1 MRRRPADRL
10 SIWILC
16 TTLSA
21 GISAYA
27 SPQEVPHGLQ
37 NTTQAQLQQRRTDH
51 FTVSFEGPAQTSL
64 SGSVLEVLEA
74 AYWKIAGTLSVRPT
88 APIPVVLYKA
98 EQLHDI
104 TRSPAWAAGAF
115 DGVIRIPMRGAL
127 ENPRE
132 LERILTHEYVH
143 ALIQQLSPRPVPAWL
158 NEGLAAALEADDL
171 RWAHEWVRRAGR
183 PAPLVV
189 LQRPFLGLTAQQ
201 AGLAYASSALA
212 AQRLLDEAGG
222 AAIAAL
228 LRDVGQGREFGEA
241 FAHRTQRSLATFQSE
256 LNGAN

>member
-1 MRRRPADRL
+1 MRPGL
-10 SIWILC
+10 YLPIYIVC
-16 TTLSA
+16 TMVAA
-21 GISAYA
+21 GIPAAA
-27 SPQEVPHGLQ
+27 SSQNVSGDGQRLPQGP
-37 NTTQAQLQQRRTDH
+37 LQQRRTDH

-74 AYWKIAGTLSVRPT
+74 AYWKIGGALSVRPT
-88 APIPVVLYKA
+88 APISIVLYTA
-98 EQLHDI
+98 EQFRDT

-115 DGVIRIPMRGAL
+115 DGAIRIPVRGAL
-127 ENPRE
+127 ENPHE

-143 ALIQQLSPRPVPAWL
+143 ALIQQLSPRHVPAWL

-183 PAPLVV
+183 PAPLAA
-189 LQRPFLGLTAQQ
+189 LQRPFTGLTARQ

-228 LRDVGQGREFGEA
+228 LRDVGQGRDFGEA

-256 LNGAN
+256 LNGGN

>member
-1 MRRRPADRL
+1 MRRWPDDRL
-10 SIWILC
+10 PIWIVC
-16 TTLSA
+16 TALSA
-21 GISAYA
+21 SVVADGSAQDL
-27 SPQEVPHGLQ
+27 PRDRQ
-37 NTTQAQLQQRRTDH
+37 NQTATPLQQRRTDH

-64 SGSVLEVLEA
+64 SGGVLEA
-74 AYWKIAGTLSVRPT
+74 LETAYWKIGGALSVRPT
-88 APIPVVLYKA
+88 APIPVVLYTA
-98 EQLHDI
+98 EQFHDI

-127 ENPRE
+127 ENPHE

-143 ALIQQLSPRPVPAWL
+143 ALIQQLSPRPVPMWL
-158 NEGLAAALEADDL
+158 NEGLASALEADDL
-171 RWAHEWVRRAGR
+171 KWAHEWVRRAGK
-183 PAPLVV
+183 PAPLAA
-189 LQRPFLGLTAQQ
+189 LQGPFVGLTAPH

-228 LRDVGQGREFGEA
+228 LRDVGQGREFSEA
-241 FAHRTQRSLATFQSE
+241 FARRTQRSLAAFQSE